1 MLKVQVLIVRF
12 IGEGD
17 YSGSSQLAALKKVT
31 EKCGALVVR
40 KARFY
45 T

>member
-1 MLKVQVLIVRF
+1 MLKAQLLIVRF

-17 YSGSSQLAALKKVT
+17 GSGSRELAALNKVT